1 VEVAI
6 SDFGDL
12 GKRVMLEGRLD
23 ILGAAKIVEPLANIA
38 DSYSLIVDMSGVDFI
53 GSTGMHHLLLVA
65 KTVSSNYRTLVLLNT
80 RPLVEDV
87 LTKAGLQ
94 AILPIVHGEQEAWAA
109 LTGMVDRSD

>member
-1 VEVAI
+1 MEVAI

-12 GKRVMLEGRLD
+12 GKRVILVGRLD

-38 DSYSLIVDMSGVDFI
+38 DAHSIIVDMSSVDFI
-53 GSTGMHHLLLVA
+53 GSTGMHQLLLAA
-65 KTVSSNYRTLVLLNT
+65 KTVARNCRTLVLLNP

-94 AILPIVHGEQEAWAA
+94 AILPIVHGEQEARAA
-109 LTGMVDRSD
+109 LT